1 MALIPV
7 PAEVADALS
16 EIDLG
21 KRPSDLESETMEFK
35 SERGGHRKTL
45 SKLAEAAM
53 CLANSRGGTVVVGVE
68 DALAGPGALSGTTI
82 DVHEARR
89 YIFDSLTPGL
99 TVTVAE
105 HNHRGK
111 RLLLVGVPTG
121 ATVHALAGKVTRRIG
136 RSCMPLAPDQVAALH
151 DERAGRDPS
160 EGRSGR
166 SVGEVDPSAVAL
178 AQQHLRQLT
187 DERVRWAD
195 LSAPALCKAMGLATG
210 DGELLIAGE
219 QLFCTGGTEA
229 VVYQHRASV
238 GSPVDASERLAK
250 PLVTAFSRTLEH
262 IAARNGWD
270 PLLLRSGQQL
280 RLQWYPDD
288 VVREALA
295 NAFVH
300 RRLDLPDPV
309 NVGHF
314 DDSLSIT
321 SIGALVSGVTV
332 DNILTA
338 ASRPRNR
345 LLARA
350 FRSLGL
356 IEELGTGVGRMYR
369 SMLRLGKPP
378 PSYEASADSVRVSLV
393 GGSAVVAFARFVA
406 SLDEARREDVEALL
420 VLRRLCEV
428 RSISSA
434 DMAPLFQ
441 RSVDET
447 ASSMRRMSEGPSPL
461 IEPLHGSASTSRLR
475 YRLSDASS
483 AGLAPAVVHRRHT
496 KREIAEKVVA
506 YVSEHGRIT
515 NADVRNLFNVG
526 TPRASVILRD
536 LVQAMTLERTSYSS
550 RGPAVEYGPGPA
562 FEALA
567 RAWSYSLE

>member
-1 MALIPV
+1 MTSIPI
-7 PAEVADALS
+7 PAEVADALRQ
-16 EIDLG
+16 IDG
-21 KRPSDLESETMEFK
+21 GQRPSDLESETMEFK
-35 SERGGHRKTL
+35 SESGGHRKTL
-45 SKLAEAAM
+45 GKVAEAAM

-68 DALAGPGALSGTTI
+68 DAVIGPGAISGTTI
-82 DVHEARR
+82 DIHEIRR

-105 HNHRGK
+105 HHHRHT
-111 RLLLVGVPTG
+111 RLLMVGVPTG
-121 ATVHALAGKVTRRIG
+121 ATVHAVAGKVARRIG
-136 RSCMPLAPDQVAALH
+136 RSCLPLAPDQVAALH

-166 SVGEVDPSAVAL
+166 SVDEVDPSAMAL
-178 AQQHLRQLT
+178 ARQHLRQLT
-187 DERVRWAD
+187 DERVRWSD
-195 LSAPALCKAMGLATG
+195 LSAPELCKAMGLTTD

-219 QLFCTGGTEA
+219 QLFCTGRTEA

-238 GSPVDASERLAK
+238 GSPVDSSERLAK

-280 RLQWYPDD
+280 LLQWYPDD

-309 NVGHF
+309 HVEHF

-321 SIGALVSGVTV
+321 SIGALVSGVTA

-378 PSYEASADSVRVSLV
+378 PSYQASADSVRVSLA
-393 GGSAVVAFARFVA
+393 GGSAVIAFARFVA
-406 SLDEARREDVEALL
+406 SLDEPLHDDVEALL

-428 RSISSA
+428 NSTSPA

-441 RSVDET
+441 RSVDEA
-447 ASSMRRMSEGPSPL
+447 ASSLRRLSEGPSSL
-461 IEPLHGSASTSRLR
+461 IEPLQASASASRLR
-475 YRLSDASS
+475 YRLSGATS
-483 AGLAPAVVHRRHT
+483 AGLASAVVHRRHT
-496 KREIAEKVVA
+496 RREIAERVVA

-536 LVQAMTLERTSYSS
+536 LVQAMTLERTSDSS
-550 RGPAVEYGPGPA
+550 RGPGVEYGPGLL
-562 FEALA
+562 FEDLV
-567 RAWSYSLE
+567 RRFEL

>member
-1 MALIPV
+1 M
-7 PAEVADALS
+7 DALNQI
-16 EIDLG
+16 ERG
-21 KRPSDLESETMEFK
+21 QRPSDLESETMEFK

-45 SKLAEAAM
+45 SKMAEAAM

-68 DALAGPGALSGTTI
+68 NAIVGPGALSGTTI

-99 TVTVAE
+99 TATVAE
-105 HNHRGK
+105 HHHRGE

-121 ATVHALAGKVTRRIG
+121 ATVHAVAGRVARRIG
-136 RSCMPLAPDQVAALH
+136 RACLPLAPDQVAALH

-166 SVGEVDPSAVAL
+166 SVGEVDPPAMAL
-178 AQQHLRQLT
+178 ARQHLRQLT

-195 LSAPALCKAMGLATG
+195 LSIPELCKVMGLATD

-219 QLFCTGGTEA
+219 QLFCTGNTEA
-229 VVYQHRASV
+229 VIYQHRASV
-238 GSPVDASERLAK
+238 GSPVDSSERLAK

-262 IAARNGWD
+262 VAARNGWD

-309 NVGHF
+309 HVEHF

-321 SIGALVSGVTV
+321 SMGPLVSGVTV

-378 PSYEASADSVRVSLV
+378 PSYQASADSVRVSLA
-393 GGSAVVAFARFVA
+393 GGSAVIAFARFVA
-406 SLDEARREDVEALL
+406 SLDEPRRDDVEALL

-428 RSISSA
+428 NSTSSA
-434 DMAPLFQ
+434 DMAPQFQ

-447 ASSMRRMSEGPSPL
+447 ASSLRRISEGPSSL
-461 IEPLHGSASTSRLR
+461 IEPLHASASGSRLR
-475 YRLSDASS
+475 YRLSSAAS
-483 AGLAPAVVHRRHT
+483 AGLASAVMHRRHT
-496 KREIAEKVVA
+496 RREIAERVVA

-515 NADVRNLFNVG
+515 NADVRGLFNVG
-526 TPRASVILRD
+526 TPRASAILRD
-536 LVQAMTLERTSYSS
+536 LVERDTLVRTSDSS
-550 RGPAVEYGPGPA
+550 RGPAVEYGPGLF
-562 FEALA
+562 FEDLVH
-567 RAWSYSLE
+567 RFEL

>member
-1 MALIPV
+1 
-7 PAEVADALS
+7 
-16 EIDLG
+16 
-21 KRPSDLESETMEFK
+21 MEFK
-35 SERGGHRKTL
+35 SESGGHRKTL
-45 SKLAEAAM
+45 GKVAEAAM

-68 DALAGPGALSGTTI
+68 DAVIGPGAISGTTI
-82 DVHEARR
+82 DIHEIRR

-105 HNHRGK
+105 HHHRHT
-111 RLLLVGVPTG
+111 RLLMVGVPTG
-121 ATVHALAGKVTRRIG
+121 ATVHAVAGKVARRIG
-136 RSCMPLAPDQVAALH
+136 RSCLPLAPDQVAALH

-166 SVGEVDPSAVAL
+166 SVDEVDPSAMAL
-178 AQQHLRQLT
+178 ARQHLRQLT
-187 DERVRWAD
+187 DERVRWSD
-195 LSAPALCKAMGLATG
+195 LSAPELCKAMGLTTD

-219 QLFCTGGTEA
+219 QLFCTGRTEA

-238 GSPVDASERLAK
+238 GSPVDSSERLAK

-280 RLQWYPDD
+280 LLQWYPDD

-309 NVGHF
+309 HVEHF

-321 SIGALVSGVTV
+321 SIGALVSGVTA

-378 PSYEASADSVRVSLV
+378 PSYQASADSVRVSLA
-393 GGSAVVAFARFVA
+393 GGSAVIAFARFVA
-406 SLDEARREDVEALL
+406 SLDEPLHDDVEALL

-428 RSISSA
+428 NSTSPA

-441 RSVDET
+441 RSVDEA
-447 ASSMRRMSEGPSPL
+447 ASSLRRLSEGPSSL
-461 IEPLHGSASTSRLR
+461 IEPLQASASASRLR
-475 YRLSDASS
+475 YRLSGATS
-483 AGLAPAVVHRRHT
+483 AGLASAVVHRRHT
-496 KREIAEKVVA
+496 RREIAERVVA

-536 LVQAMTLERTSYSS
+536 LVQAMTLERTSDSS
-550 RGPAVEYGPGPA
+550 RGPGVEYGPGLL
-562 FEALA
+562 FEDLV
-567 RAWSYSLE
+567 RRFEL

>member
-1 MALIPV
+1 
-7 PAEVADALS
+7 
-16 EIDLG
+16 
-21 KRPSDLESETMEFK
+21 MEFK
-35 SERGGHRKTL
+35 SESGGYRKTL
-45 SKLAEAAM
+45 SKVAEAAM

-68 DALAGPGALSGTTI
+68 DAVIGPGAFSGTTI
-82 DVHEARR
+82 DIHEARR
-89 YIFDSLTPGL
+89 YIFDSVTPGL
-99 TVTVAE
+99 TVAVAE
-105 HNHRGK
+105 HQHHSK

-121 ATVHALAGKVTRRIG
+121 ATVHAVAGKVARRIG
-136 RSCMPLAPDQVAALH
+136 RSCLPLAPDQVAALH

-160 EGRSGR
+160 DGRSGR
-166 SVGEVDPSAVAL
+166 SVDEVDPAAIAL
-178 AQQHLRQLT
+178 ARHHLRQLT
-187 DERVRWAD
+187 GERVRWAD
-195 LSAPALCKAMGLATG
+195 LSTPELCKAMGVATD

-219 QLFCTGGTEA
+219 QLFCGGGGTEA
-229 VVYQHRASV
+229 VVYQHRTSA
-238 GSPVDASERLAK
+238 GSLVDASERLEM
-250 PLVTAFSRTLEH
+250 PLVTAFGRTLEH
-262 IAARNGWD
+262 VSARNGWD

-309 NVGHF
+309 HVEHF

-321 SIGALVSGVTV
+321 SVGALVSGVTV

-378 PSYEASADSVRVSLV
+378 PSYQASADSVRVSLA
-393 GGSAVVAFARFVA
+393 GGSAVIAFANFVA
-406 SLDEARREDVEALL
+406 SLDEPLRDDLEALL

-428 RSISSA
+428 NSTSSA

-447 ASSMRRMSEGPSPL
+447 ASFLQRMSEGPSSL
-461 IEPLHGSASTSRLR
+461 IEPLHASASASRLR
-475 YRLSDASS
+475 YRLRNTTS
-483 AGLAPAVVHRRHT
+483 AGLTSAVVHRRHT
-496 KREIAEKVVA
+496 RREIAEKVVA

-526 TPRASVILRD
+526 TPRASAILRD
-536 LVQAMTLERTSYSS
+536 LVQRDTLVRTSDSS
-550 RGPAVEYGPGPA
+550 RGPAVEYGPGLF
-562 FEALA
+562 FEALV
-567 RAWSYSLE
+567 RRFEL

>member
-7 PAEVADALS
+7 PAEVVDALDQI
-16 EIDLG
+16 EQG
-21 KRPSDLESETMEFK
+21 QRPSDLESETLEFK
-35 SERGGHRKTL
+35 SERGGHRTTL
-45 SKLAEAAM
+45 GKMAEAAM

-68 DALAGPGALSGTTI
+68 DAVVGPGALSGTTI
-82 DVHEARR
+82 DIHEARR

-105 HNHRGK
+105 HHHRGK

-121 ATVHALAGKVTRRIG
+121 ATVHAVAGKVARRIG
-136 RSCMPLAPDQVAALH
+136 RACLPLAPDQVAALH

-166 SVGEVDPSAVAL
+166 SVDEVDPAATAL
-178 AQQHLRQLT
+178 ARQHLRQLT

-195 LSAPALCKAMGLATG
+195 LSTSELCKVMGLATD

-219 QLFCTGGTEA
+219 QLFCTGSTEA
-229 VVYQHRASV
+229 VVYQHRTSA
-238 GSPVDASERLAK
+238 GSLVDASERLEM

-309 NVGHF
+309 HVEHF

-321 SIGALVSGVTV
+321 SMGALVSGVTV

-378 PSYEASADSVRVSLV
+378 PSYEATADSVRVSFL
-393 GGSAVVAFARFVA
+393 GGSAVLAFARFVA
-406 SLDEARREDVEALL
+406 SMEESRRDDVEALL

-428 RSISSA
+428 SSTSSA

-441 RSVDET
+441 RSVDEAT
-447 ASSMRRMSEGPSPL
+447 SSLRRMSQGPSPL
-461 IEPLHGSASTSRLR
+461 IEPLHASASTSRVR

-483 AGLAPAVVHRRHT
+483 AGLASAVVHRRHT
-496 KREIAEKVVA
+496 KREIAERVVA

-515 NADVRNLFNVG
+515 NADVRSLFNVG

-536 LVQAMTLERTSYSS
+536 LVQAMTLERTSDSS
-550 RGPAVEYGPGPA
+550 RGPAVEYGPGLL
-562 FEALA
+562 FEDLVH
-567 RAWSYSLE
+567 RFEL

>member
-7 PAEVADALS
+7 PAEVVDALRQ
-16 EIDLG
+16 IDG
-21 KRPSDLESETMEFK
+21 GQRPSDLESETMEFK
-35 SERGGHRKTL
+35 SERGGHRTTL
-45 SKLAEAAM
+45 SKMAEAAM

-68 DALAGPGALSGTTI
+68 DAVVGPGAVSGTTI
-82 DVHEARR
+82 DIHEARR

-105 HNHRGK
+105 HHHRGK

-121 ATVHALAGKVTRRIG
+121 ATVHAVAGKVARRIG
-136 RSCMPLAPDQVAALH
+136 RSCLPLAPDQVAALH

-166 SVGEVDPSAVAL
+166 SVDEVDPAAL
-178 AQQHLRQLT
+178 VLARQHLRQLT
-187 DERVRWAD
+187 DQRVRWAD
-195 LSAPALCKAMGLATG
+195 LSTPELCKVMGLATD

-219 QLFCTGGTEA
+219 QLFCTGSTEA
-229 VVYQHRASV
+229 VIYQHRASV

-262 IAARNGWD
+262 VAARNGWD

-280 RLQWYPDD
+280 QLQWYPDD

-300 RRLDLPDPV
+300 RRLDMPDPV
-309 NVGHF
+309 HVEHF
-314 DDSLSIT
+314 DDSLSVT
-321 SIGALVSGVTV
+321 SIGSLVSGVTV

-350 FRSLGL
+350 VRSLGL

-378 PSYEASADSVRVSLV
+378 PSYEATADSVRVSLV
-393 GGSAVVAFARFVA
+393 GGSADIAFARFVA
-406 SLDEARREDVEALL
+406 HLDEPLRDDVEALL
-420 VLRRLCEV
+420 VLRRLCEA
-428 RSISSA
+428 SSTSSA

-447 ASSMRRMSEGPSPL
+447 ASSLKRMSERPSPL
-461 IEPLHGSASTSRLR
+461 IEPLHASASTSRVR
-475 YRLSDASS
+475 YRLSNATST
-483 AGLAPAVVHRRHT
+483 GLASAVVHRRHT
-496 KREIAEKVVA
+496 RREIAEKVVA

-536 LVQAMTLERTSYSS
+536 LVQRDALVRTSDSS
-550 RGPAVEYGPGPA
+550 RGPAVEYGPGLF
-562 FEALA
+562 FEALV
-567 RAWSYSLE
+567 RRFEL

>member
-1 MALIPV
+1 
-7 PAEVADALS
+7 
-16 EIDLG
+16 
-21 KRPSDLESETMEFK
+21 MEFK
-35 SERGGHRKTL
+35 SGRGGHRKTL
-45 SKLAEAAM
+45 SKMAEAAM

-68 DALAGPGALSGTTI
+68 NAVIGRGALSGTTI
-82 DVHEARR
+82 DIHEARR

-105 HNHRGK
+105 HHHRGE

-121 ATVHALAGKVTRRIG
+121 ATVHAVAGKVARRIG
-136 RSCMPLAPDQVAALH
+136 RSCLPLAPDQVAALH

-166 SVGEVDPSAVAL
+166 SVDEVDAAAVAL
-178 AQQHLRQLT
+178 AQHHLGQLSG
-187 DERVRWAD
+187 ERVRWAD
-195 LSAPALCKAMGLATG
+195 LSSLALCRALGVATD
-210 DGELLIAGE
+210 DGELLVAGE
-219 QLFCTGGTEA
+219 QLFCGGGAEA
-229 VVYQHRASV
+229 VVYQHRTSAGSV
-238 GSPVDASERLAK
+238 VDASERLEM
-250 PLVTAFSRTLEH
+250 PLVTAFGRALEH
-262 IAARNGWD
+262 VSARNGWD

-309 NVGHF
+309 HVEHF

-321 SIGALVSGVTV
+321 SMGALVSGVTV

-378 PSYEASADSVRVSLV
+378 PSYLASPESVRVSLV
-393 GGSAVVAFARFVA
+393 GGSATIAFARFVA
-406 SLDEARREDVEALL
+406 SMDESLRDDVEALL
-420 VLRRLCEV
+420 VLRRLCEAN
-428 RSISSA
+428 STSPA

-441 RSVDET
+441 RPVGDT
-447 ASSMRRMSEGPSPL
+447 AGSLRRISEGPDPL
-461 IEPLHGSASTSRLR
+461 IEPLHGSAGTSRARYKLTSSTSV
-475 YRLSDASS
+475 
-483 AGLAPAVVHRRHT
+483 GLAAAVAQRRHS
-496 KREIAEKVVA
+496 RHEIAERVVA

-515 NADVRNLFNVG
+515 NADVRSLFNVG

-536 LVQAMTLERTSYSS
+536 LVQAMILERTSDSS

-562 FEALA
+562 FDVRA
-567 RAWSYSLE
+567 RMARSQPSPCTWSATP

>member
-7 PAEVADALS
+7 PAEVVDALDQI
-16 EIDLG
+16 EQG
-21 KRPSDLESETMEFK
+21 QRPSDLESETLEFK
-35 SERGGHRKTL
+35 SERGGHRTTL
-45 SKLAEAAM
+45 GKMAEAAM

-68 DALAGPGALSGTTI
+68 DAVVGPGALSGTTI
-82 DVHEARR
+82 DIHEARR

-105 HNHRGK
+105 HHHRGK

-121 ATVHALAGKVTRRIG
+121 ATVHAVAGKVARRIG
-136 RSCMPLAPDQVAALH
+136 RACLPLAPDQVAALH

-166 SVGEVDPSAVAL
+166 SVDEVDPAATAL
-178 AQQHLRQLT
+178 ARQHLRQLT

-195 LSAPALCKAMGLATG
+195 LSTSELCKVMGLATD

-219 QLFCTGGTEA
+219 QLFCTGSTEA
-229 VVYQHRASV
+229 VVYQHRTSA
-238 GSPVDASERLAK
+238 GSLVDASERLEM

-309 NVGHF
+309 HVEHF

-321 SIGALVSGVTV
+321 SMGALVSGVTV

-378 PSYEASADSVRVSLV
+378 PSYEATADSVRVSLV
-393 GGSAVVAFARFVA
+393 GGSAVLAFARFVA
-406 SLDEARREDVEALL
+406 SMEESRRDDVEALL

-428 RSISSA
+428 SSTSSA

-441 RSVDET
+441 RSVDEAT
-447 ASSMRRMSEGPSPL
+447 SSLRRMSQGPSPL
-461 IEPLHGSASTSRLR
+461 IEPLRASASTSRVR

-483 AGLAPAVVHRRHT
+483 AGLASAVVHRRHT
-496 KREIAEKVVA
+496 RREIAERVVA

-515 NADVRNLFNVG
+515 NADVRSLFNVG

-536 LVQAMTLERTSYSS
+536 LVQRGTLVRTSDSS
-550 RGPAVEYGPGPA
+550 RGPAVEYGPGLL
-562 FEALA
+562 FEDLVH
-567 RAWSYSLE
+567 RFEL

>member
-1 MALIPV
+1 
-7 PAEVADALS
+7 
-16 EIDLG
+16 
-21 KRPSDLESETMEFK
+21 MEFK

-45 SKLAEAAM
+45 SKVAEAAM

-68 DALAGPGALSGTTI
+68 NAVIGRGAFSGTTL
-82 DVHEARR
+82 DLHEARR

-105 HNHRGK
+105 HRHHGT
-111 RLLLVGVPTG
+111 RLVLVGVPAG
-121 ATVHALAGKVTRRIG
+121 ATVHAVAGKVARRIG
-136 RSCMPLAPDQVAALH
+136 RSCLPLAPDQVAALH

-160 EGRSGR
+160 EQRSGR
-166 SVGEVDPSAVAL
+166 SVEEVDPAAVAL
-178 AQQHLRQLT
+178 ARQHLRQLT
-187 DERVRWAD
+187 EDRVRWAD
-195 LSAPALCKAMGLATG
+195 VSGPELCRAMGVATD

-219 QLFCTGGTEA
+219 QLFCAGSNEA
-229 VVYQHRASV
+229 VVYQHRSSA
-238 GSPVDASERLAK
+238 GSPVDASERLAM

-262 IAARNGWD
+262 VAARNGWD

-295 NAFVH
+295 NAIVH
-300 RRLDLPDPV
+300 RRLDLADPV
-309 NVGHF
+309 HVEHF

-321 SIGALVSGVTV
+321 SMGALVSGVTV

-369 SMLRLGKPP
+369 SMLRLGKSPP
-378 PSYEASADSVRVSLV
+378 LYQASADSVRVSLV
-393 GGSAVVAFARFVA
+393 GGSAVIAFTRFVA
-406 SLDEARREDVEALL
+406 SMDELLRNDVEVLL

-428 RSISSA
+428 NSTSA
-434 DMAPLFQ
+434 AEMAPLFH

-447 ASSMRRMSEGPSPL
+447 ASSLRRMSGRPDPL
-461 IEPLHGSASTSRLR
+461 IEPLHASASTSRVR
-475 YRLSDASS
+475 YRLTGAASD
-483 AGLAPAVVHRRHT
+483 GLASAVVHRRHT
-496 KREIAEKVVA
+496 RREIAEKVVA

-515 NADVRNLFNVG
+515 NADVRSLFNVG
-526 TPRASVILRD
+526 TPRASAILRD
-536 LVQAMTLERTSYSS
+536 LVQVMTLERTSDSR
-550 RGPAVEYGPGPA
+550 RGPAVEYGPGLL
-562 FEALA
+562 FEDLV
-567 RAWSYSLE
+567 RKFDL